1 MKKTGI
7 KIKKKKSLKHIKY
20 VLLIS
25 AVMVVLIIN
34 FIMAI
39 KISQYDSIL
48 NIKIKEI
55 NSVDI
60 KLQEKDC
67 PETVAGNEESIFKIK
82 YFYSDFCGYCKKQEP
97 ILIELLKEK
106 GDLFYIEFFNIDYC
120 GKEFIDYGAIRVP
133 TFVFKSGDFDEI
145 IHPSFVYKKD
155 LKNLICKANGVC

>member
-1 MKKTGI
+1 MRKTGI
-7 KIKKKKSLKHIKY
+7 KTKKKKSLKHVKH

-25 AVMVVLIIN
+25 AAMVVLIIN
-34 FIMAI
+34 FIIAI
-39 KISQYDSIL
+39 QISQSKSIL
-48 NIKIKEI
+48 NSKIQGENI
-55 NSVDI
+55 VDI
-60 KLQEKDC
+60 KLQEKGC

-82 YFYSDFCGYCKKQEP
+82 YFYSDFCGYCKKQES

-106 GDLFYIEFFNIDYC
+106 GDIFYIEFFNIDHC
-120 GKEFIDYGAIRVP
+120 GKEFIDYGAMRVP